1 MADLAASYT
10 MSTDPAIR
18 HTVTYQS
25 YRSGTTIYYRV
36 KISIAPVFGQSYFGY
51 NLLATLNL
59 NGKTVAA
66 DAVIKNAS
74 PNRWTSAIIVYL
86 PSSSGWYSVTG
97 IKNSSTLSASISF
110 RSSQTYGTADSGAR
124 TVKVPAAAP
133 PKAPS
138 ISLSSKT
145 VLPAATVRIGASGGS
160 WGDGGNGSYTYQ
172 YNNGSGWKSFYS
184 GSTAKTVNFVPQSYG
199 GTYGTVFRIRA
210 LIQNGWG
217 QKTTGAEASFS
228 CVSKAGVP
236 GNFRASPSPMGR
248 RDTVTLAWSAPSAGS
263 GSLAGYSLAVQYNGG
278 GWISLGNVSGTSY
291 STAPHTYAGISLRSG
306 GVLRFRVQ
314 AKNSY
319 GVLSDPAY
327 VSVTVRGGS
336 FFFKRGGSWDD
347 KGTLYIKVN
356 GSWRETDNICIK
368 ISGSWRQP

>member
-1 MADLAASYT
+1 M
-10 MSTDPAIR
+10 
-18 HTVTYQS
+18 HQ
-25 YRSGTTIYYRV
+25 
-36 KISIAPVFGQSYFGY
+36 F
-51 NLLATLNL
+51 
-59 NGKTVAA
+59 
-66 DAVIKNAS
+66 
-74 PNRWTSAIIVYL
+74 
-86 PSSSGWYSVTG
+86 
-97 IKNSSTLSASISF
+97 
-110 RSSQTYGTADSGAR
+110 
-124 TVKVPAAAP
+124 
-133 PKAPS
+133 
-138 ISLSSKT
+138 
-145 VLPAATVRIGASGGS
+145 
-160 WGDGGNGSYTYQ
+160 YQ

-278 GWISLGNVSGTSY
+278 GWISLGKISGTSY